1 MPKRYKIIIC
11 MKTVVNAV
19 NFIPK
24 DSKCFFLKFAI
35 CIGKLWACAYILQN
49 KQMLLIPKYKFIN
62 SHFGFYRCVVH
73 ALKCLWS
80 EKIIHFII
88 MIISVKK
95 IIIFTTDI
103 S

>member
-35 CIGKLWACAYILQN
+35 CIGKLWACAN
-49 KQMLLIPKYKFIN
+49 TTKQTN
-62 SHFGFYRCVVH
+62 V
-73 ALKCLWS
+73 
-80 EKIIHFII
+80 
-88 MIISVKK
+88 
-95 IIIFTTDI
+95 TD
-103 S
+103 SKV